1 MISSAGCRPEGVE
14 IPDIVII
21 GCGRMGLSLGYYLH
35 RAKGDCLIL
44 VAGGTWRHIWNFL
57 RLSSPAS
64 YGSLPDWLMP
74 LPAYEGYPTRDEV
87 LDLTDST
94 MPNNHQISVMAAY
107 RRKPPVTTIKAYIAV
122 TTRK

>member
-1 MISSAGCRPEGVE
+1 LALTAGSLKVWRSTTSSLSAVAGWGCRWVTT
-14 IPDIVII
+14 
-21 GCGRMGLSLGYYLH
+21 ST
-35 RAKGDCLIL
+35 AKGDCLIL